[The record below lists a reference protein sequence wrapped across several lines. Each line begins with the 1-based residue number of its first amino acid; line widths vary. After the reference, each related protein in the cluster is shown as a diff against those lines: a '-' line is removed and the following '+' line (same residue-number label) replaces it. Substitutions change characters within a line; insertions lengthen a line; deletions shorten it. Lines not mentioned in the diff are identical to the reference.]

1 MGVVSIVI
9 LKLQFSVSFC
19 LVIILVLIAPVGDL
33 YESMLKRNFNLKNS
47 SEILPGHGGIF
58 DRFDSYIFS
67 FPIYYYLTILLNA
80 L

>member
-1 MGVVSIVI
+1 M
-9 LKLQFSVSFC
+9 
-19 LVIILVLIAPVGDL
+19 ILVLIAPVGDL

-58 DRFDSYIFS
+58 DRFDRYIFC